1 VEERVDKLGAHDEEG
16 RQLLLEHAV
25 VVLVLG
31 RRRLVVLLDLEQV
44 LLVRERLFLLV
55 AELVKRVV
63 VPVVVDELQ
72 RGGCGSATGGSG

>member
-55 AELVKRVV
+55 AELVERVV

-72 RGGCGSATGGSG
+72 RESCGSATGGSG